1 MLRKG
6 VIKVYTLVRAISSA
20 FTGARVTTSSLVRI
34 CPEMIEGVRTRFEP
48 LRLQLITRKLTG
60 YFSNCLSMINSKT
73 FVQKA

>member
-6 VIKVYTLVRAISSA
+6 LIKVYVLVRVISSVC
-20 FTGARVTTSSLVRI
+20 TGARVTTSSPVRK
-34 CPEMIEGVRTRFEP
+34 CPEMIGGVRTRFEP

-73 FVQKA
+73 LVQKA